1 MANRRT
7 TGKYHLRGFSG
18 RRKQGLPVMLGPAI
32 QGQEE
37 KSNWKHMDTYW
48 NVLALR
54 LWATRRFDML
64 TPVLEECPCR
74 ETQLQSPQ

>member
-1 MANRRT
+1 
-7 TGKYHLRGFSG
+7 
-18 RRKQGLPVMLGPAI
+18 MLGPAI